1 MSFEI
6 LEQLEAKV
14 QMAVDTISLLQM
26 EIEDLKEQNESLT
39 TESHQLKSS
48 RVELEQK
55 NEEVLKEQQAW
66 QDRIRGLLGKMEDV
80 E

>member
-1 MSFEI
+1 MSLEV

-26 EIEDLKEQNESLT
+26 EIEELKEKNGS
-39 TESHQLKSS
+39 
-48 RVELEQK
+48 LEQDAVAEK
-55 NEEVLKEQQAW
+55 ESREQLAQENAKLKEEQEAW
-66 QDRIRGLLGKMEDV
+66 QDRIRSLLGKIESV

>member
-1 MSFEI
+1 MSLEV

-26 EIEDLKEQNESLT
+26 EIEELKEKNGS
-39 TESHQLKSS
+39 
-48 RVELEQK
+48 LEQDAVAEK
-55 NEEVLKEQQAW
+55 ERREQLERENAKLRDEQQAW
-66 QDRIRGLLGKMEDV
+66 QDRIRSLLGKIENV